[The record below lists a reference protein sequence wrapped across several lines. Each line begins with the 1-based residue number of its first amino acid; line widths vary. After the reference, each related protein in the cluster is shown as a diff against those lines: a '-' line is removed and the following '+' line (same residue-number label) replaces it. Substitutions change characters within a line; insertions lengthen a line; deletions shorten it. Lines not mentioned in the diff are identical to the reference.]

1 MHPSTTPTTRSH
13 RWSGPVPLAALLLAL
28 ALLVPAAH
36 ATAAPGGRDTDRG
49 GPPGAARAF
58 TLTNY
63 NIAHGRGQDGV
74 VDLDRTADVI
84 RSSGAAVATLQ
95 EVDRHW
101 SSRSSLL
108 DQASALSDLLGV
120 DHAYGANLDRPPL
133 VPGDPN
139 RQYGTATLSALP
151 ILEQRNTLL
160 PKADER
166 EEQRGLLEVL
176 LDIDGVETWVLT
188 THLDHTSVAAR
199 ELQVAAILDR
209 VVELD
214 GPVILTGDL
223 NAEPDDPELAPL
235 FGVFEDAWDLAGEGD
250 GYTFRSTAPTKRID
264 FVLVTPGIE
273 VTAAEVPATEASDH
287 LPVVA
292 ELEVSPRSAGQRRA
306 AEARSQ
312 RDPAAAPPPSLRS
325 APERPVAAYGG
336 ELPLGSPALDETRTT
351 EQVAG
356 GVTHTRIVRG
366 ENSDRNRYT
375 IDVARLETEEAAR
388 ALARDLRRDG
398 FRPRVDAVDSP
409 ADSERDVQLWLVR
422 VGSAPDRAALTP
434 LLGQLRDAGHAPLGT
449 VYLPWT
455 GGPTTGPWDVNV
467 LRIDA
472 SALDDGRVS
481 ATLAGD
487 QVRGT
492 ATIPDIAAAH
502 DAVAVTNAGFFV
514 TATRDGTLGQLAGI
528 SMVDGTLVSEAV
540 DGRTSLVLPASGT
553 PVVSALSTELTVRS
567 ETGGQRHV
575 DGLNRAPGLI
585 RSCGGSGG
593 DLPTLLPRHDVT
605 CTDADELIH
614 VTPIFDTTTEPGP
627 GAEVVLDADGTV
639 VEVRDERGG
648 AIPDDGSVLSATGDA
663 IDWLVEHATEGTQL
677 EIDQAIEAADAE
689 LPDDTR
695 HIVNGGPRLVS
706 GGELDIPAATEGFD
720 WPDDPRFYYGW
731 VAARHPRTVAGTTAD
746 GDLLLITI
754 DGRGDH
760 SVGATLRENARILQS
775 FAVEEGLNLDGGG
788 STFLMLGDEVAN
800 VPSDRD
806 PYRPVADAL
815 LIAP

>member
-1 MHPSTTPTTRSH
+1 MHAPTTSTTPFH
-13 RWSGPVPLAALLLAL
+13 RWRGPARLVALLVAL
-28 ALLVPAAH
+28 ALLVPVTH
-36 ATAAPGGRDTDRG
+36 ATAAPGGRDADR
-49 GPPGAARAF
+49 PIPGAARSF
-58 TLTNY
+58 TLANY

-74 VDLDRTADVI
+74 VDLERTADVI
-84 RSSGAAVATLQ
+84 RTSGATVATLQ

-101 SSRSSLL
+101 SSRSDLL
-108 DQASALSDLLGV
+108 DQASVLSGLLGV

-133 VPGDPN
+133 APGDPN
-139 RQYGTATLSALP
+139 RQYGTATFSAYP

-166 EEQRGLLEVL
+166 EEQRGLLEVQ
-176 LDIDGVETWVLT
+176 LDIDGIATWVLN

-209 VVELD
+209 VAELE

-235 FGVFEDAWDLAGEGD
+235 FGVFDDAWALAGEGD
-250 GYTFRSTAPTKRID
+250 GHTFRSTDPTKRID
-264 FVLVTPGIE
+264 FVLVTPGVE
-273 VTAAEVPATEASDH
+273 VTGAQVPATEASDH

-292 ELEVSPRSAGQRRA
+292 ELAVSPRSAGQRRA

-325 APERPVAAYGG
+325 APEHPVAAYGDA
-336 ELPLGSPALDETRTT
+336 LPLGSPALDETRTT
-351 EQVAG
+351 QQLAD
-356 GVTHTRIVRG
+356 GVTHTHVVRG
-366 ENSDRNRYT
+366 EDSARNRYT
-375 IDVARLETEEAAR
+375 IDVARLETEDAAR
-388 ALARDLRRDG
+388 TLAQDLRRDG
-398 FRPRVDAVDSP
+398 FRPRVDTVDPP

-434 LLGQLRDAGHAPLGT
+434 LLGQLRDAGHAPLGI

-455 GGPTTGPWDVNV
+455 GGPTSGPWDVHV
-467 LRIDA
+467 LRVDA
-472 SALDDGRVS
+472 TALEDGRVD
-481 ATLAGD
+481 ATLAGG

-492 ATIPDIAAAH
+492 ATIPRIAAEH

-514 TATRDGTLGQLAGI
+514 TSTRDGTLGQLAGI
-528 SMVDGTLVSEAV
+528 SMVDGDLVSEAV

-553 PVVSALSTELTVRS
+553 PIVSALATTSTVRS

-593 DLPTLLPRHDVT
+593 DAPTLLPRHDFT

-614 VTPIFDTTTEPGP
+614 FTPTFATTTEAGP
-627 GAEVVLDADGTV
+627 GAEAVLDADGTV

-648 AIPDDGSVLSATGDA
+648 PIPDDGSVLSATGDA
-663 IDWLVEHATEGTQL
+663 AGWLAEHATTGTQL
-677 EIDQAIEAADAE
+677 EVEHAIDAADAE
-689 LPDDTR
+689 LPADTR

-706 GGELDIPAATEGFD
+706 GGELDIPAAAEGFD

-731 VAARHPRTVAGTTAD
+731 VAARHPRTIAGTTAD
-746 GDLLLITI
+746 GDLLLVTI
-754 DGRGDH
+754 DGRGPH
-760 SVGATLRENARILQS
+760 SVGATLRDGARILQS
-775 FAVEEGLNLDGGG
+775 LGVEEGLNLDGGG